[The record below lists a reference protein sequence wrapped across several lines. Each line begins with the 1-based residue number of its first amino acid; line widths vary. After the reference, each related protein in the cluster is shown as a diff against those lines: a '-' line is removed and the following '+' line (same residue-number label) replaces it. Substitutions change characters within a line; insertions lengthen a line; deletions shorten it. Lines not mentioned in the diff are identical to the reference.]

1 MNAIAIAQTRP
12 AITLAEDG
20 HAVTTSLVVA
30 SHFGKRHR
38 DVLRAIRQIED
49 DLAAD
54 ASLADFR
61 ERNFALTSVDVPQPN
76 GGTRSEPAYLLTRDG
91 FSLLA
96 MGFTGPE
103 ANRWKVAYI
112 EAFNAM
118 EARLNALYVAPLPSD
133 KEFTRGIRM
142 KDKLTLHEQ
151 SHQAM
156 RRLKAEADPDARRN
170 LYWMLHRIN
179 TAAGLPVPAM
189 STLGIAPLP
198 LQGGTDQ

>member
-1 MNAIAIAQTRP
+1 MSALVQRP
-12 AITLAEDG
+12 AAPAVTMAEDG

-30 SHFGKRHR
+30 EYFSKRHR

-54 ASLADFR
+54 ASLAGFC
-61 ERNFALTSVDVPQPN
+61 ERNFALTSIDVPQPN
-76 GGTRSEPAYLLTRDG
+76 GGRRSEPAYLLTRDG

-118 EARLNALYVAPLPSD
+118 EAQLSALYVAPLPSD

-142 KDKLTLHEQ
+142 KDKLALHEQ
-151 SHQAM
+151 SHKALLK
-156 RRLKAEADPDARRN
+156 LKAEGDPDARRN

-189 STLGIAPLP
+189 GTLGVRPLA
-198 LQGGTDQ
+198 LDGGEA